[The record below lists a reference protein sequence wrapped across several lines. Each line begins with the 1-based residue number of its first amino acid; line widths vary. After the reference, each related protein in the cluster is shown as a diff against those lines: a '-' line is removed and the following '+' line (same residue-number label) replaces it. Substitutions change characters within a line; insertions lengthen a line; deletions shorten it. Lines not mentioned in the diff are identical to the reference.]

1 MSVAAKNRL
10 IVALDVDNLKRAR
23 ELVSAL
29 RDLAGTFKV
38 GLQLFTALG
47 PNIVR
52 EIVDG
57 GGRVFL
63 DLKFHDIPNT
73 VAGAAA
79 EATRLGVSLFN
90 VHAAG
95 GAEMMRRAADA
106 TAEVAIRE
114 GIPRPGVLAVTAL
127 TSTNEHVLSDTGVAG
142 TVEDAVIRL
151 AQLAEASTLDGVV
164 ASPREVRLI
173 RAAVAQSN
181 FLVVTPGVRPAGAS
195 LFDQKR
201 VMTPG
206 EAVQAGAD
214 YLVIGRPIIEASD
227 PRQAAQLVIDDMES
241 AGATDLIQK

>member
-29 RDLAGTFKV
+29 RDLAGMFKV

-79 EATRLGVSLFN
+79 EATRLGS
-90 VHAAG
+90 H
-95 GAEMMRRAADA
+95 
-106 TAEVAIRE
+106 
-114 GIPRPGVLAVTAL
+114 
-127 TSTNEHVLSDTGVAG
+127 
-142 TVEDAVIRL
+142 
-151 AQLAEASTLDGVV
+151 
-164 ASPREVRLI
+164 
-173 RAAVAQSN
+173 
-181 FLVVTPGVRPAGAS
+181 
-195 LFDQKR
+195 
-201 VMTPG
+201 
-206 EAVQAGAD
+206 
-214 YLVIGRPIIEASD
+214 Y
-227 PRQAAQLVIDDMES
+227 
-241 AGATDLIQK
+241 